1 MQAENEKLQK
11 IISSQAEESERMR
24 ATIIRQAKVTE
35 LLSLTSAP
43 IGAPYTQLGA

>member
-11 IISSQAEESERMR
+11 IISSQAEE
-24 ATIIRQAKVTE
+24 IIRQAKVTE